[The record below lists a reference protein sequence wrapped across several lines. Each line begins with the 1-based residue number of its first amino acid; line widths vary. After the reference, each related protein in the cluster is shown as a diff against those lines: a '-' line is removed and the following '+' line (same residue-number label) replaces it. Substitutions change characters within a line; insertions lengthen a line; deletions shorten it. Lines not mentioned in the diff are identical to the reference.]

1 MTDLD
6 VFVAYATAFEVAYA
20 TDDWSA
26 VRGFFAED
34 AVYDVEAGPPFG
46 GQWRG
51 RDAIVDHLIESVN
64 AFDRTYDER
73 VLEGIGDVEMRDGA
87 VHIQWAVTYRK
98 KDLPKPAELLEH
110 GERWR
115 PFRSVASW
123 YLWRALEFNES

>member
-26 VRGFFAED
+26 VRGFFAGD

-73 VLEGIGDVEMRDGA
+73 ALEVLSAPSVKDGA
-87 VHIQWAVTYRK
+87 VRMRWGGVYRK
-98 KDLPKPAELLEH
+98 AGQADLRVEGEEYAWIRDGKIARLKDLIP
-110 GERWR
+110 
-115 PFRSVASW
+115 
-123 YLWRALEFNES
+123 